1 MIRKAT
7 VMKVYKDKYDD
18 YKQRH
23 DKLWPEMA
31 EMLKALGV
39 HHYSIF
45 LLEETGQ
52 LFAYLLVEDEAS
64 FSEVAKTEICQKWWA
79 YMAPLME
86 TNDDLSP
93 VSHDLKEVFYLA

>member
-31 EMLKALGV
+31 EMLKAHGV

-93 VSHDLKEVFYLA
+93 VSHDLKEVFI